1 MQGPQVDRENVRI
14 KIALIKEIEKLSK
27 LCDEVCKWRKK
38 DGVEF
43 LRVGSSADRYG
54 RMEEEKNKK
63 KTARGDVKMAI
74 TLMMVMLQPLCA
86 SADLTFGPS

>member
-27 LCDEVCKWRKK
+27 LCDEICKWRKK

-54 RMEEEKNKK
+54 RMEEKK
-63 KTARGDVKMAI
+63 KENSTWPCEDGYYADDGDDAAS
-74 TLMMVMLQPLCA
+74 LC
-86 SADLTFGPS
+86 LC

>member
-14 KIALIKEIEKLSK
+14 KIALIKEIEKLSE
-27 LCDEVCKWRKK
+27 LCDEICKWRKK

-54 RMEEEKNKK
+54 RMEEKK
-63 KTARGDVKMAI
+63 KKENSTWRCEDGYYADDGDDAAS
-74 TLMMVMLQPLCA
+74 LC
-86 SADLTFGPS
+86 LC

>member
-54 RMEEEKNKK
+54 RMEKKERK
-63 KTARGDVKMAI
+63 KTVRGHVKMAI
-74 TLMMVMLQPLCA
+74 TLMMVMMQPLCA